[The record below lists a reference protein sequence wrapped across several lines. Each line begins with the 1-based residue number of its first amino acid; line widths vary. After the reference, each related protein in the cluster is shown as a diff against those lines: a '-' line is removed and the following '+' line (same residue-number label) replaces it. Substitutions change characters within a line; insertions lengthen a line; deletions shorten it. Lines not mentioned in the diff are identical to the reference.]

1 MADTPEIPKILA
13 DNPAAA
19 QRYLRMVAAVGGVPD
34 VGDVV
39 DDLVLEALYGPYEEV
54 DPDNPNFVRWRYPE
68 VEEGALAE
76 LPSGASPDSEGEP
89 EDYGQEDRPRHGVP
103 TQDWL
108 SRGLKHPAGRA
119 LLRGGIRGGLSRCGL
134 SGRGWRAACLRLSR
148 RMAARRSAA
157 RLRARSA
164 RSILRALSSALFRA
178 FAG

>member
-1 MADTPEIPKILA
+1 MADTPEMPKILA

-76 LPSGASPDSEGEP
+76 LPSGASPDSEVEAQ
-89 EDYGQEDRPRHGVP
+89 DYGQDDRPRHGVP

-108 SRGLKHPAGRA
+108 SRGLKHPAGAGVGGGPGWRRRA
-119 LLRGGIRGGLSRCGL
+119 ESARRPAPCIKWRIACRTALPYFRARSGAAGATLLRGGV
-134 SGRGWRAACLRLSR
+134 
-148 RMAARRSAA
+148 
-157 RLRARSA
+157 
-164 RSILRALSSALFRA
+164 
-178 FAG
+178 